1 MTLQAPEHL
10 RGDMRDRPAHIREER
25 RQWVASATSQ
35 GISRVRIQK
44 ALGIFQAPPQTRPKR
59 DRKGLLPLE
68 APQHLTGRMSR
79 WTPQATRDERTTWA
93 MDQAAKGYCSTDI
106 AAALGI
112 AQQNAWQ
119 ILADAGWDAWAEQR
133 AKARGDAA

>member
-25 RQWVASATSQ
+25 RQWVASATSR

-59 DRKGLLPLE
+59 DRKGFSEAGALPPVADRL
-68 APQHLTGRMSR
+68 PD
-79 WTPQATRDERTTWA
+79 TPRLIDMIISYA
-93 MDQAAKGYCSTDI
+93 
-106 AAALGI
+106 
-112 AQQNAWQ
+112 
-119 ILADAGWDAWAEQR
+119 R
-133 AKARGDAA
+133 ARKPS